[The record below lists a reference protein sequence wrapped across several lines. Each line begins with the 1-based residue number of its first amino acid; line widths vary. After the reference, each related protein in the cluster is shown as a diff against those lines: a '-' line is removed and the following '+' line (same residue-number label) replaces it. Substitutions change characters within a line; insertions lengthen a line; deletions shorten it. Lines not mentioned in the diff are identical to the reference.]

1 MEKEILKGKNSSF
14 ETKVGVVAKKSHFVY
29 SDDPD
34 IEDTSDVEYDME
46 IERLYDDSMKSFKE
60 GDILKGRIV
69 DISQDSVTVDIGFKS
84 DGVISRG
91 EFPNRGKNLKI
102 GDEIVVFLDKVED
115 KNGQVVLSREKADK
129 IKVWEDITRM
139 SANNESVEGTVVEKI
154 KGGLTVDIGLK
165 AFLPGSQIDIKP
177 VRNLDRLIGQKFRM
191 RIIKMNRK
199 KGNIVLSRRILL
211 EEERKTSRDTILST
225 MEEGKIVDGVVKNI
239 TEYGAF
245 VDLGGIDGLL
255 HITDMSWGRISH
267 PSELFA
273 IGDTIKVMILK
284 YDRESQKI
292 SLGYKQIAPDPWAG
306 VEEKYTVGKK
316 LRGKVVS
323 ITDYGAFIE
332 LENGVEGLIHI
343 SEMSWGKYLKHPSKI
358 AAVGDTVEAVVLNI
372 DKEKRKI
379 SLSMKQNEPNP
390 WLNIE
395 EKYQVGAVV
404 EGKIRNI
411 TDFGAFIELEEGIDG
426 LIHISD
432 ISWAQKIKHPSEV
445 FKKRDS
451 VKAVVLSV
459 DKENERLALGIKQLT
474 PDPWINITEKYKVGM
489 DVKGKIIKITSF
501 GAFAEIE
508 EGIEGL
514 IHISQL
520 GSKKVNDP
528 KEIVSIG
535 DEINARVIKVDDA
548 NRRIGLSIKAYNE
561 GLNNFEEIAY
571 LKNEFEELE
580 EEEESSNKKV
590 KKDKR

>member
-1 MEKEILKGKNSSF
+1 MEKEILKGKNSGSDA
-14 ETKVGVVAKKSHFVY
+14 KVDTMIRKTHFVY

-46 IERLYDDSMKSFKE
+46 VERLYEDSMKSFKE
-60 GDILKGRIV
+60 GDIVKGRIV
-69 DISQDSVTVDIGFKS
+69 GISEDSITVDIGFKS
-84 DGVISRG
+84 EGSILRN
-91 EFPNRGKNLKI
+91 EFPHRGKNLKV
-102 GDEIVVFLDKVED
+102 GDEITVMLDRVED
-115 KNGQVVLSREKADK
+115 KNGQIVLSKEKADK
-129 IKVWEDITRM
+129 IKVWENVM
-139 SANNESVEGTVVEKI
+139 KMYANSEPVEGTVVEKI

-191 RIIKMNRK
+191 RIIKMNKK

-211 EEERKTSRDTILST
+211 EEERKTSRDNILST
-225 MEEGKIVDGVVKNI
+225 MEEGKIVDGTVKNI

-255 HITDMSWGRISH
+255 HITDMAWGRISH

-284 YDRESQKI
+284 YDRENQKI
-292 SLGYKQIAPDPWAG
+292 SLGYKQISTDPWAG
-306 VEEKYTVGKK
+306 VEEKYTIGKK

-332 LENGVEGLIHI
+332 LESGVEGLIHV

-404 EGKIRNI
+404 EGKIRNV
-411 TDFGAFIELEEGIDG
+411 TDFGAFVELEEGIDG

-432 ISWAQKIKHPSEV
+432 MSWAQKIKHPSEL

-459 DKENERLALGIKQLT
+459 EKENERLALGIKQLT
-474 PDPWINITEKYKVGM
+474 PDPWKNISEKYKVGM
-489 DVKGKIIKITSF
+489 DVKGKVIKITNF

-508 EGIEGL
+508 DGIEGL

-520 GSKKVNDP
+520 SSKKVNDP
-528 KEIVSIG
+528 KEVVSVG
-535 DEINARVIKVDDA
+535 DEIKARVVKVDEA
-548 NRRIGLSIKAYNE
+548 NKRIGLSIKAYNE
-561 GLNNFEEIAY
+561 GISNLEGLDIPE
-571 LKNEFEELE
+571 NEFEEVITE
-580 EEEESSNKKV
+580 GDASNKKGKRD
-590 KKDKR
+590 KK

>member
-139 SANNESVEGTVVEKI
+139 SANNEPVEGTVVEKI

-332 LENGVEGLIHI
+332 LESGVEGLIHI

-358 AAVGDTVEAVVLNI
+358 AAVGDTVEAVVLNV

-520 GSKKVNDP
+520 GSKKVSDP

-561 GLNNFEEIAY
+561 GLNNFEEIAIPE
-571 LKNEFEELE
+571 NEFEELE
-580 EEEESSNKKV
+580 EEEETSNKKV

>member
-1 MEKEILKGKNSSF
+1 K
-14 ETKVGVVAKKSHFVY
+14 
-29 SDDPD
+29 
-34 IEDTSDVEYDME
+34 
-46 IERLYDDSMKSFKE
+46 
-60 GDILKGRIV
+60 
-69 DISQDSVTVDIGFKS
+69 
-84 DGVISRG
+84 
-91 EFPNRGKNLKI
+91 
-102 GDEIVVFLDKVED
+102 
-115 KNGQVVLSREKADK
+115 EKADK
-129 IKVWEDITRM
+129 IKVWENVM
-139 SANNESVEGTVVEKI
+139 KMYANSEPVEGTVVEKI

-191 RIIKMNRK
+191 RIIKMNKK

-225 MEEGKIVDGVVKNI
+225 MEEGKIVDGTVKNI

-255 HITDMSWGRISH
+255 HITDMAWGRISH

-284 YDRESQKI
+284 YDRENQKI
-292 SLGYKQIAPDPWAG
+292 SLGYKQISTDPWAG

-332 LENGVEGLIHI
+332 LESGVEGLIHV

-404 EGKIRNI
+404 EGKIRNV
-411 TDFGAFIELEEGIDG
+411 TDFGAFVELEEGIDG

-432 ISWAQKIKHPSEV
+432 MSWAQKIKHPSEL

-459 DKENERLALGIKQLT
+459 EKENERLALGIKQLT
-474 PDPWINITEKYKVGM
+474 PDPWTNISEKYKVGM
-489 DVKGKIIKITSF
+489 DVKGKVIKITNF

-508 EGIEGL
+508 DGIEGL

-520 GSKKVNDP
+520 SSKKVNDP
-528 KEIVSIG
+528 KEVVSVG
-535 DEINARVIKVDDA
+535 DEIKARVVKVDEA

-561 GLNNFEEIAY
+561 GISNLEGLDIPE
-571 LKNEFEELE
+571 NEFEEIITE
-580 EEEESSNKKV
+580 GEASNKKGKRD
-590 KKDKR
+590 KK

>member
-1 MEKEILKGKNSSF
+1 M
-14 ETKVGVVAKKSHFVY
+14 A
-29 SDDPD
+29 
-34 IEDTSDVEYDME
+34 
-46 IERLYDDSMKSFKE
+46 
-60 GDILKGRIV
+60 
-69 DISQDSVTVDIGFKS
+69 
-84 DGVISRG
+84 
-91 EFPNRGKNLKI
+91 
-102 GDEIVVFLDKVED
+102 
-115 KNGQVVLSREKADK
+115 
-129 IKVWEDITRM
+129 
-139 SANNESVEGTVVEKI
+139 
-154 KGGLTVDIGLK
+154 
-165 AFLPGSQIDIKP
+165 
-177 VRNLDRLIGQKFRM
+177 
-191 RIIKMNRK
+191 
-199 KGNIVLSRRILL
+199 
-211 EEERKTSRDTILST
+211 
-225 MEEGKIVDGVVKNI
+225 
-239 TEYGAF
+239 
-245 VDLGGIDGLL
+245 
-255 HITDMSWGRISH
+255 WGRISH

-273 IGDTIKVMILK
+273 VGDTIKVMILK
-284 YDRESQKI
+284 YDRENQKI
-292 SLGYKQIAPDPWAG
+292 SLGYKQISTDPWAG

-332 LENGVEGLIHI
+332 LESGVEGLIHV

-404 EGKIRNI
+404 EGKIRNV
-411 TDFGAFIELEEGIDG
+411 TDFGAFVELEEGIDG

-432 ISWAQKIKHPSEV
+432 MSWTQKIKHPSEL

-474 PDPWINITEKYKVGM
+474 SDPWTNISEKYKVGM
-489 DVKGKIIKITSF
+489 DVKGKVIKITNF

-520 GSKKVNDP
+520 SSKKVNDP
-528 KEIVSIG
+528 KEVVSVG
-535 DEINARVIKVDDA
+535 DEIKARVVKVDDA

-561 GLNNFEEIAY
+561 GISNLEGLDIPENGFEEVVT
-571 LKNEFEELE
+571 EGEE
-580 EEEESSNKKV
+580 SNKKG
-590 KKDKR
+590 KKDKK

>member
-1 MEKEILKGKNSSF
+1 MEKEILKGKNSGSAA
-14 ETKVGVVAKKSHFVY
+14 KVDTMIRKTHFVY

-46 IERLYDDSMKSFKE
+46 VERLYEDSMKSFKE
-60 GDILKGRIV
+60 GDIVKGRIV
-69 DISQDSVTVDIGFKS
+69 GISEDSITVDIGFKS
-84 DGVISRG
+84 EGSISRN
-91 EFPNRGKNLKI
+91 EFPHRGKNLKV
-102 GDEIVVFLDKVED
+102 GDEITVMLDRVED
-115 KNGQVVLSREKADK
+115 KNGQIVLSKEKADK
-129 IKVWEDITRM
+129 IKVWENVM
-139 SANNESVEGTVVEKI
+139 KMYANHEPVEGTVVEQI

-191 RIIKMNRK
+191 KIIKMNKK

-225 MEEGKIVDGVVKNI
+225 MEEGKIVDGTVKNI

-245 VDLGGIDGLL
+245 
-255 HITDMSWGRISH
+255 
-267 PSELFA
+267 
-273 IGDTIKVMILK
+273 
-284 YDRESQKI
+284 
-292 SLGYKQIAPDPWAG
+292 
-306 VEEKYTVGKK
+306 
-316 LRGKVVS
+316 
-323 ITDYGAFIE
+323 IE
-332 LENGVEGLIHI
+332 LESGVEGLIHV

-404 EGKIRNI
+404 EGKIRNV
-411 TDFGAFIELEEGIDG
+411 TDFGAFVELEEGIDG

-432 ISWAQKIKHPSEV
+432 MSWAQKIKHPSEL

-459 DKENERLALGIKQLT
+459 EKENERLALGIKQLT
-474 PDPWINITEKYKVGM
+474 PDPWKKISEKDKVGM
-489 DVKGKIIKITSF
+489 DVKGKVIKITTF

-508 EGIEGL
+508 AGIEGL

-520 GSKKVNDP
+520 SSKKVNDP
-528 KEIVSIG
+528 KEVVSVG
-535 DEINARVIKVDDA
+535 DEIKARVVKVDDA

-561 GLNNFEEIAY
+561 GISNLEGLDIPENGFEEVVT
-571 LKNEFEELE
+571 EGEE
-580 EEEESSNKKV
+580 SNKKG
-590 KKDKR
+590 KKDKK

>member
-139 SANNESVEGTVVEKI
+139 SANNESVEGTVVEQI

-404 EGKIRNI
+404 EGKIRNV
-411 TDFGAFIELEEGIDG
+411 TDFGAFVELEEGIDG
-426 LIHISD
+426 LIHI
-432 ISWAQKIKHPSEV
+432 
-445 FKKRDS
+445 
-451 VKAVVLSV
+451 
-459 DKENERLALGIKQLT
+459 
-474 PDPWINITEKYKVGM
+474 
-489 DVKGKIIKITSF
+489 
-501 GAFAEIE
+501 
-508 EGIEGL
+508 
-514 IHISQL
+514 
-520 GSKKVNDP
+520 
-528 KEIVSIG
+528 
-535 DEINARVIKVDDA
+535 
-548 NRRIGLSIKAYNE
+548 
-561 GLNNFEEIAY
+561 
-571 LKNEFEELE
+571 
-580 EEEESSNKKV
+580 
-590 KKDKR
+590 

>member
-1 MEKEILKGKNSSF
+1 MEKEILKGKNSGSAA
-14 ETKVGVVAKKSHFVY
+14 KVDTMIRKTHFVY

-46 IERLYDDSMKSFKE
+46 VERLYEDSMKSFKE
-60 GDILKGRIV
+60 GDIVKGRIV
-69 DISQDSVTVDIGFKS
+69 GISEDSITVDIGFKS
-84 DGVISRG
+84 EGSISRN
-91 EFPNRGKNLKI
+91 EFPHRGKNLKV
-102 GDEIVVFLDKVED
+102 GDEITVMLDRVED
-115 KNGQVVLSREKADK
+115 KNGQIVLSKEKADK
-129 IKVWEDITRM
+129 IKVWENVM
-139 SANNESVEGTVVEKI
+139 KMYANHEPVEGTVVEQI
-154 KGGLTVDIGLK
+154 KGGLT
-165 AFLPGSQIDIKP
+165 
-177 VRNLDRLIGQKFRM
+177 
-191 RIIKMNRK
+191 
-199 KGNIVLSRRILL
+199 
-211 EEERKTSRDTILST
+211 
-225 MEEGKIVDGVVKNI
+225 
-239 TEYGAF
+239 

-255 HITDMSWGRISH
+255 HITDMAWGRISH

-284 YDRESQKI
+284 YDRENQKI
-292 SLGYKQIAPDPWAG
+292 SLGYKQISTDPWAG

-332 LENGVEGLIHI
+332 LESGVEGLIHV

-432 ISWAQKIKHPSEV
+432 ISWAQKIKHPSEL

-459 DKENERLALGIKQLT
+459 EKENERLALGIKQLT
-474 PDPWINITEKYKVGM
+474 PDPWKKISEKYKVGM
-489 DVKGKIIKITSF
+489 DVKGKVIKITTF

-508 EGIEGL
+508 AGIEGL

-520 GSKKVNDP
+520 SSKKVNDP
-528 KEIVSIG
+528 KEVVSVG
-535 DEINARVIKVDDA
+535 DEIKARVVKVDDA

-561 GLNNFEEIAY
+561 GISNLEGLDIPENGFEEVVT
-571 LKNEFEELE
+571 EGEE
-580 EEEESSNKKV
+580 SNKKG
-590 KKDKR
+590 KKDKK